1 MGSEADCEANSTPKL
16 SLYSFPSKPPE
27 PRGTLTP
34 PLRIQASVP
43 FQWEEAPGKPRPCT
57 KTTTESS
64 SKPKCA
70 RSLELPPRLLLSESK
85 MTNTSSPTTVLD
97 GPYVG
102 RSISFR
108 FSLGSLEGLEGKKL
122 AKDKGGSL
130 RWGSFRKTK
139 EVVEGTFDFSSYP
152 VVDSGGGGGGG
163 GAGAK
168 MKIPRVKKRSGS
180 FSNLSH
186 TKPHFLVSSIPNL
199 TVSHELELPI
209 LFHVYLTFK
218 GKKKKCILWVSV
230 SQKVK
235 VMIFNQGS
243 GQQVVLRF

>member
-16 SLYSFPSKPPE
+16 SLFSFPSNPPE
-27 PRGTLTP
+27 PTGTLTP
-34 PLRIQASVP
+34 PPRIQASVP
-43 FQWEEAPGKPRPCT
+43 FRWEEAPGKPRPCT

-85 MTNTSSPTTVLD
+85 MTKTPSPTTVLD

-108 FSLGSLEGLEGKKL
+108 FSLRSPEALVGKKL
-122 AKDKGGSL
+122 AKDKGGSM

-139 EVVEGTFDFSSYP
+139 EVVEGIFDFSSYP

-163 GAGAK
+163 GDTK
-168 MKIPRVKKRSGS
+168 MKITRVKKRSGS

-186 TKPHFLVSSIPNL
+186 TKPPFLANIYESLKQAVPWRRRQERLRKRDSQS
-199 TVSHELELPI
+199 V
-209 LFHVYLTFK
+209 TF
-218 GKKKKCILWVSV
+218 
-230 SQKVK
+230 
-235 VMIFNQGS
+235 
-243 GQQVVLRF
+243 

>member
-163 GAGAK
+163 AK

-218 GKKKKCILWVSV
+218 GKKKVHIMISV

>member
-1 MGSEADCEANSTPKL
+1 MGSEADYEANSTPKL
-16 SLYSFPSKPPE
+16 SLFSLPSKPPE
-27 PRGTLTP
+27 PTGMLTP

-85 MTNTSSPTTVLD
+85 MTNTPSPTTVLD

-108 FSLGSLEGLEGKKL
+108 FPLRSPEGLVGKKM
-122 AKDKGGSL
+122 AKDKGGSM

-139 EVVEGTFDFSSYP
+139 EVVEGIFDFSSYP

-163 GAGAK
+163 DT
-168 MKIPRVKKRSGS
+168 KIKITRVKKRSGS
-180 FSNLSH
+180 FLNLSH
-186 TKPHFLVSSIPNL
+186 TKPPFLANIYESLKQAVPWRRRQGRL
-199 TVSHELELPI
+199 KERDSH
-209 LFHVYLTFK
+209 
-218 GKKKKCILWVSV
+218 
-230 SQKVK
+230 
-235 VMIFNQGS
+235 
-243 GQQVVLRF
+243 